1 MAAPAHVPAAPAS
14 EALEA
19 TRGLLRGARLLALV
33 LIASSVWRA
42 AAGAGERRVP
52 VLVGFGAAALALW
65 GATTFLQH
73 RLLFG
78 RHLHRQL
85 VRGNLA
91 AAVAAGADQVAL
103 ALITSR
109 AIAGDSLAELPAAL
123 AFGLLAQITWAVFV
137 ALFRAVTAYRDD
149 QEIAAENHAAAISY
163 AGAALALG
171 AIIARAV
178 DGPFLGWKQSLG
190 AYGAALLLAAALY
203 PIRQLIVE
211 GLLLGCRPRWR
222 GGELDRAIGQH
233 RSVGVAAVEA
243 AAYLAMALL
252 ALGHGG

>member
-1 MAAPAHVPAAPAS
+1 MAAPAHAPTTDS
-14 EALEA
+14 EAIEA
-19 TRGLLRGARLLALV
+19 ARGLLRGSRLLALV
-33 LIASSVWRA
+33 LIASSVWRGA
-42 AAGAGERRVP
+42 AASGEQRPTIVAA
-52 VLVGFGAAALALW
+52 FGAAALALW
-65 GATTFLQH
+65 ATATFVQH

-103 ALITSR
+103 ALIASR
-109 AIAGDSLAELPAAL
+109 AVAGDTLVELPAAL
-123 AFGLLAQITWAVFV
+123 AFGLLAQVTWAIFI

-149 QEIAAENHAAAISY
+149 QEIAGENHAAAISY

-178 DGPFLGWKQSLG
+178 DGPFLGWGRSLG
-190 AYGAALLLAAALY
+190 AYGTALLLAAALY
-203 PIRQLIVE
+203 PIRQLVVE
-211 GLLLGCRPRWR
+211 GLLLGSRPRWR
-222 GGELDRAIGQH
+222 GGELDRAIGQR

-243 AAYLAMALL
+243 AAYLATAML
-252 ALGHGG
+252 ALGHGA

>member
-1 MAAPAHVPAAPAS
+1 MAAPVQVPAPDA

-19 TRGLLRGARLLALV
+19 TRGLLRGARILALV
-33 LIASSVWRA
+33 LIVSSVWRG
-42 AAGAGERRVP
+42 AAGAGERR
-52 VLVGFGAAALALW
+52 AAIVAAFAAVALALW
-65 GATTFLQH
+65 GAATFLQH

-78 RHLHRQL
+78 RHLHRQI

-109 AIAGDSLAELPAAL
+109 AIAGDTLAELPAAI

-149 QEIAAENHAAAISY
+149 QEIAGENHAAAISY

-178 DGPFLGWKQSLG
+178 DGPFLGWGSSLG
-190 AYGAALLLAAALY
+190 AYGTALLLAAGLY
-203 PIRQLIVE
+203 PIRQLVVE
-211 GLLLGCRPRWR
+211 GLLLGSRPRWR
-222 GGELDRAIGQH
+222 GGELDRAIGQR

-243 AAYLAMALL
+243 AAYLAIALI
-252 ALGHGG
+252 ALGRGG